1 MGVRGAVGLE
11 PQGPRETRAP
21 RAAGRGGRAG
31 GGGRGREAGPAPQA
45 RRIFISV
52 RLRE

>member
-11 PQGPRETRAP
+11 PQGPRETRAL
-21 RAAGRGGRAG
+21 RAAGRGW

>member
-1 MGVRGAVGLE
+1 ML
-11 PQGPRETRAP
+11 REQ
-21 RAAGRGGRAG
+21 RAG
-31 GGGRGREAGPAPQA
+31 AGGAGAEGALVETGAAREAWACWGPAPQA